1 MLANSGSSSSA
12 PRRIGLTGPGGFIG
26 RQLLPHLLEADHC
39 VRALSRRVS
48 PMVTAQPEMARLQS
62 GFLDLARPDGVSP
75 DAFAGL
81 DAVIHLAGQAHADL
95 AHDPE
100 AARQV
105 HEINVQGTLRVA
117 EAARDAG
124 VRRFVF
130 VSSAT
135 VHGPTSGGKR
145 VREDSP
151 FAPADPYAESKL
163 EAEAALR
170 RLAGDG
176 SLDLCIVRPPLVYG
190 PHAKGNFRR
199 LLDWAARGRPVP
211 SAARA
216 NRRSVVGL
224 SNLCSFLELA
234 ATRPAAAGETFLVSD
249 GVDLATGDLYALACE
264 AFGQTPRFLPVA
276 RPVLAAGLRAIGRG
290 RDVDRLLGDLR
301 LDTEKATT
309 RLKWQPRLAPA
320 DEVAR
325 AVAALRESEA
335 A

>member
-1 MLANSGSSSSA
+1 MLASSGATPAA
-12 PRRIGLTGPGGFIG
+12 PPRIGLTGPGGFIG

-39 VRALSRRVS
+39 VRALSRRVA
-48 PMVTAQPEMARLQS
+48 PMATAERETARLQS
-62 GFLDLARPDGVSP
+62 GFLDLARSDGVSP
-75 DAFAGL
+75 AVFAGL
-81 DAVIHLAGQAHADL
+81 DTVIHLAGEAHADL

-105 HEINVQGTLRVA
+105 HHINVQGTLRVA
-117 EAARDAG
+117 EAARAAG

-135 VHGPTSGGKR
+135 VHGATSGTKR

-151 FAPADPYAESKL
+151 FAPASLYAESKV
-163 EAEAALR
+163 EAEAGLR
-170 RLAGDG
+170 RLASDD
-176 SLDLCIVRPPLVYG
+176 SFELCIVRPPLVYG

-199 LLDWAARGRPVP
+199 LLDWAARGRPLP

-216 NRRSVVGL
+216 NRRSVIGI

-234 ATRPAAAGETFLVSD
+234 ATRPAAANEVFLVSD
-249 GVDLATGDLYALACE
+249 GADLSTGELYALACE

-301 LDTEKATT
+301 LDTEKAAA
-309 RLKWQPRLAPA
+309 RLKWQPAVAPA
-320 DEVAR
+320 EEIAR
-325 AVAALRESEA
+325 AVTALRESEA